1 MNPSL
6 REVLIFSSTLTLSAT
21 LFYPLFGPLCFIPI
35 GVTLSHELGH
45 YFAARQTTA
54 SEIRLPI
61 FFPIPPLLLGTT
73 YVQGEYNQALVAYAG
88 PVIGSFTAL
97 ICAVGSLII
106 GSQPALLVSLSL
118 LLVQLSSLY
127 FSSDA
132 KKARKWLR
140 KQNKI

>member
-6 REVLIFSSTLTLSAT
+6 REVLIFSSTLTLSAG
-21 LFYPLFGPLCFIPI
+21 LFYPLFGPLSLIPI
-35 GVTLSHELGH
+35 GVTLAHELGH
-45 YFAARQTTA
+45 YFTAKQTTA
-54 SEIRLPI
+54 SEVRLPM
-61 FFPIPPLLLGTT
+61 FLPLPPLLLGTT
-73 YVQGEYNQALVAYAG
+73 YVKGEYNQALVAYAG
-88 PVIGSFTAL
+88 PVSGSLAAL
-97 ICAVGSLII
+97 LCTVGSLIV

-118 LLVQLSSLY
+118 LLVQLSSFY